1 MTETDRFIGGLTANL
16 PDILVP
22 WRETLTDLRAMA
34 GLYAEGSTVLS
45 DAIDAAPDDLL
56 LAGRDFTVGIRR
68 FVEDMC
74 CLAADVIT
82 TQFEWLPLSDTER
95 EQLAQSLRGVGP
107 SIPPLDA
114 VTRMLTLTFALAW
127 RRGDLWYFAEAPTV
141 VAQVTKA
148 VRMARATLTP

>member
-34 GLYAEGSTVLS
+34 GLYV
-45 DAIDAAPDDLL
+45 DAAPDDLL